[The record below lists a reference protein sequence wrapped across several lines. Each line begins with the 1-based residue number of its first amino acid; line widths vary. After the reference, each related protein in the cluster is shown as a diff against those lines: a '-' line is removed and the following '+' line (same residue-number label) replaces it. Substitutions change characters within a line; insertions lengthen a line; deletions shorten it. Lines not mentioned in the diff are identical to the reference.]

1 MQKKIIILGST
12 GSIGKATLS
21 IIKKN
26 KKDFKV
32 VCLTAKNNYKL
43 LAKQANEFNVK
54 NIIIYNKSY
63 SNLLKKNLK
72 NKSIRILNK
81 FENLNKFI
89 KKKVDYTMCSIGGLS
104 GLRPTL
110 NAIKISKKVAIAN
123 KESIICGWSLILK
136 ELKKYKTN
144 FLPIDSEHYAIW
156 NLTKNCTNEEIDE
169 IIITASGGPFLK
181 KPLNKINNA
190 LPHEAIKHPKW
201 KMGKKISIDSA
212 TLMNKV
218 FEIIEAYK
226 IFNYDLKKFKILIHP
241 QSYVHSIIKFKNGL
255 VKILLHD
262 TDMRIPIS
270 NSIYDER
277 NLKIKSNNI
286 DYRFLNKLN
295 FIKVS
300 KKRFPAI
307 KFIKNIPNKD
317 SLYESVIV
325 SANDELVNLFLK
337 KKIRF
342 NEIIYYLN
350 KIINNKKFKKYR
362 NIKPSSIRDIMDVY
376 NLVRLKTQSISV

>member
-1 MQKKIIILGST
+1 M
-12 GSIGKATLS
+12 
-21 IIKKN
+21 
-26 KKDFKV
+26 
-32 VCLTAKNNYKL
+32 
-43 LAKQANEFNVK
+43 
-54 NIIIYNKSY
+54 
-63 SNLLKKNLK
+63 
-72 NKSIRILNK
+72 
-81 FENLNKFI
+81 
-89 KKKVDYTMCSIGGLS
+89 
-104 GLRPTL
+104 
-110 NAIKISKKVAIAN
+110 
-123 KESIICGWSLILK
+123 
-136 ELKKYKTN
+136 
-144 FLPIDSEHYAIW
+144 
-156 NLTKNCTNEEIDE
+156 
-169 IIITASGGPFLK
+169 
-181 KPLNKINNA
+181 
-190 LPHEAIKHPKW
+190 AIKHPRW

-241 QSYVHSIIKFKNGL
+241 QAYVHAIIKFKNGL

-270 NSIYDER
+270 NSIYDEK

-295 FIKVS
+295 FMKVS

-337 KKIRF
+337 RKIKF

>member
-1 MQKKIIILGST
+1 MRKKIIILGST

-270 NSIYDER
+270 NSIYDEK

-337 KKIRF
+337 KK
-342 NEIIYYLN
+342 N
-350 KIINNKKFKKYR
+350 
-362 NIKPSSIRDIMDVY
+362 
-376 NLVRLKTQSISV
+376 

>member
-54 NIIIYNKSY
+54 NVIIYNKSY

-181 KPLNKINNA
+181 KPLNKINNV
-190 LPHEAIKHPKW
+190 HIF
-201 KMGKKISIDSA
+201 S
-212 TLMNKV
+212 
-218 FEIIEAYK
+218 FFII
-226 IFNYDLKKFKILIHP
+226 
-241 QSYVHSIIKFKNGL
+241 II
-255 VKILLHD
+255 
-262 TDMRIPIS
+262 
-270 NSIYDER
+270 
-277 NLKIKSNNI
+277 
-286 DYRFLNKLN
+286 
-295 FIKVS
+295 
-300 KKRFPAI
+300 
-307 KFIKNIPNKD
+307 
-317 SLYESVIV
+317 
-325 SANDELVNLFLK
+325 
-337 KKIRF
+337 
-342 NEIIYYLN
+342 
-350 KIINNKKFKKYR
+350 
-362 NIKPSSIRDIMDVY
+362 
-376 NLVRLKTQSISV
+376 